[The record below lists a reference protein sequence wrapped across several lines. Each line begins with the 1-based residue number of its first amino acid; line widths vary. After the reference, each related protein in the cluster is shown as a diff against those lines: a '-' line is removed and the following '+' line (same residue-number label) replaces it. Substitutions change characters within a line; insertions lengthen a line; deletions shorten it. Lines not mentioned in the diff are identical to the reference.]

1 MDDAGDLLVGSFSV
15 CSPDGVDDEVLAVF
29 RDDMLHVA
37 RVPAAEYEHMI
48 TSDGPYVEAAVFGAL
63 GCVIADRL
71 DLMGISAAR
80 VLADLD
86 RTLKAAAAPMND
98 ADLADDNE
106 ESRAFIRAEE
116 AMLGAMT
123 AQDWVSRLA
132 ASPDD
137 PGARYDKSLGALGWL
152 LRQLEESD
160 DVRWDAR
167 RRLRLALLAF
177 PDAEVTLDVTWLG
190 EYGWF
195 GGEPGAV
202 ASRAQGA
209 SRDNAS
215 SHAPVIV
222 LTEGITDAEF
232 LSKALVVLHPH
243 LTDLVRFLDYERKP
257 EGSASAVLRAVRAF
271 DAAGIANRV
280 VAVLDNDTA
289 AADALRGHAWIRLS
303 DGIRV
308 IQYPP
313 LRLARQ
319 YPTLG
324 PPTVG
329 SPAGAIELADVN
341 GLAASIELYLGR
353 DVLTREDGSLR
364 PVQWKAFIAGME
376 RYHGE
381 VTDKNDIHKAFRA
394 KATVA
399 LQDPAAAGR
408 QDWEGLRLILDA
420 ILTAFTA

>member
-1 MDDAGDLLVGSFSV
+1 MDNAGDLLVGWFSV
-15 CSPDGVDDEVLAVF
+15 SSADGVDDEVLAVF
-29 RDDMLHVA
+29 RDDMLHVE
-37 RVPAAEYEHMI
+37 RVPAAQYEHMI
-48 TSDGPYVEAAVFGAL
+48 STDGPYVEAAEFRVPGRVL
-63 GCVIADRL
+63 ADRL

-86 RTLKAAAAPMND
+86 RTLKAAAEPADD
-98 ADLADDNE
+98 AELADYDE
-106 ESRAFIRAEE
+106 EARAFIRAEE

-132 ASPDD
+132 ASSDD
-137 PGARYDKSLGALGWL
+137 PRLRYDKRLGGLGWL
-152 LRQLEESD
+152 LRHLEESD
-160 DVRWDAR
+160 DINWDAR

-190 EYGWF
+190 EYGWL

-202 ASRAQGA
+202 ASRAQSA
-209 SRDNAS
+209 SRANAS

-232 LSKALVVLHPH
+232 LSTALAVLHPH
-243 LTDLVRFLDYERKP
+243 LTDLIRFLDYERKP

-289 AADALRGHAWIRLS
+289 AGDALRGYGQVRLS

-313 LRLARQ
+313 LALARQ

-329 SPAGAIELADVN
+329 SPAGATELADVN

-353 DVLTREDGSLR
+353 DVLTGEDGSLR
-364 PVQWKAFIAGME
+364 PVQWKAFISGMG

-381 VTDKNDIHKAFRA
+381 VSGKNDIHKAFRA
-394 KATVA
+394 KAAAA
-399 LQDPAAAGR
+399 LRDPAAVSQ
-408 QDWEGLRLILDA
+408 QDWEGLRLILDT